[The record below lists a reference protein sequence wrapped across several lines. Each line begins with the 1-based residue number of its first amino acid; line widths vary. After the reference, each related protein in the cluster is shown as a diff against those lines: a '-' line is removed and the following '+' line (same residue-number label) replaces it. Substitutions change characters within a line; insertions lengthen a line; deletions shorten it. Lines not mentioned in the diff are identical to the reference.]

1 MNIFIIVVV
10 SAIIA
15 YLLVGAIYTTII
27 YRRDTVETRRMRRR
41 GVRPI
46 PCQRSSA
53 DGLFD
58 SPEVELATMLM
69 IAVVSWPVV
78 MYSRVMDMRD
88 RKNDAVHRHVLESDQ
103 T

>member
-10 SAIIA
+10 STIIV

-27 YRRDTVETRRMRRR
+27 YRQDTAETRKMRRR
-41 GVRPI
+41 GVEPVAR
-46 PCQRSSA
+46 QRSSA

-58 SPEVELATMLM
+58 SPEAELATMLV
-69 IAVVSWPVV
+69 IAAVSWPIV
-78 MYSRVMDMRD
+78 MYNRTMDIRD

-103 T
+103 S